1 MKLYRSTKDIR
12 WFAFGSKIGWVS
24 FPAEVGGWNK
34 RQPTCGA
41 DLIDMREVPVCMGFN
56 TGIPGAPM
64 SAGGALDLPEVGTI
78 EHSRKKGK
86 ITCFT
91 YKAEGC
97 VGRCFFQAV
106 GCAPLSKSA

>member
-1 MKLYRSTKDIR
+1 M
-12 WFAFGSKIGWVS
+12 
-24 FPAEVGGWNK
+24 FPAEVAGWNK

-41 DLIDMREVPVCMGFN
+41 DLIDLREVPLCMGFN

-64 SAGGALDLPEVGTI
+64 AANGASALRLMERGITEQSVA
-78 EHSRKKGK
+78 KKGK
-86 ITCFT
+86 ITCLT
-91 YKAEGC
+91 YKPEGC

>member
-1 MKLYRSTKDIR
+1 M
-12 WFAFGSKIGWVS
+12 
-24 FPAEVGGWNK
+24 FPAEVAGWNK

-41 DLIDMREVPVCMGFN
+41 DLIDLREVPLCMGFN

-64 SAGGALDLPEVGTI
+64 SANGASALRLLEVGI
-78 EHSRKKGK
+78 PEHSRRKVKVA
-86 ITCFT
+86 CLT
-91 YKAEGC
+91 YKPEGC